1 MSNIQGVKN
10 AKDEQPVNWRGE
22 IRERSRTCAIR
33 LRGFCL
39 LVIHVLFYLVG
50 VPLRTQEFRQLNNLA
65 ISNTV

>member
-1 MSNIQGVKN
+1 MSNIQGVQN
-10 AKDEQPVNWRGE
+10 AKDEQPVDWRGE

-39 LVIHVLFYLVG
+39 LVIHGLFYLVG